1 MMDNVKKILTN
12 LGQPDPCVT
21 LDEAIYQLAK
31 QVQWKIFSG
40 RVSQS
45 KKRLWYYWKTYESIR
60 LKKILAGS
68 EL

>member
-31 QVQWKIFSG
+31 QVQWKIFS
-40 RVSQS
+40 SEI
-45 KKRLWYYWKTYESIR
+45 WESFTEQKAFVV
-60 LKKILAGS
+60 LL
-68 EL
+68 ENV